1 MTAEANIQSKTSQLL
16 RRSLQADGAVVG
28 LSGIVLMVG
37 AGPIASFLGVNV
49 PLVLIVMGVIFVL
62 YGAAVLWAVTRQ
74 AMARQVGYA
83 VASLNTIWVLVSVA
97 ILLTDWIPLST
108 QGQWV
113 VTIVAVIVAA
123 FAAVQFYALRTEGS

>member
-1 MTAEANIQSKTSQLL
+1 MTTEANIQSKTSQLL

-62 YGAAVLWAVTRQ
+62 EF
-74 AMARQVGYA
+74 MH
-83 VASLNTIWVLVSVA
+83 NKK
-97 ILLTDWIPLST
+97 
-108 QGQWV
+108 
-113 VTIVAVIVAA
+113 
-123 FAAVQFYALRTEGS
+123 